1 MEARVGDI
9 WEARITDS
17 IYYVRVTEAELGG
30 DTTRGRYE
38 YISRDGVGIRYMHD
52 GGNNTA
58 LFLNPQLK
66 KLLYRGKDPD
76 RIKLKIGE

>member
-17 IYYVRVTEAELGG
+17 IYYVRVTEAELGR

-38 YISRDGVGIRYMHD
+38 YISSNINGRYMHES
-52 GGNNTA
+52 GECTA
-58 LFLNPQLK
+58 LFLSPQLTM
-66 KLLYRGKDPD
+66 LLYRGKDPD